1 MRPLCSIGYAG
12 PVVRSGRGRHP
23 QIRRGFGGLDLQGEQ
38 SSRVAVS
45 DSFSA
50 ARSSTAGSA
59 SAAVCSLSDA
69 TAYSLKLKRP
79 VLEGGRDGRRGGV
92 AVVWWRSGGAAWCG
106 AAAVLAPAGDGG
118 VDP

>member
-1 MRPLCSIGYAG
+1 
-12 PVVRSGRGRHP
+12 
-23 QIRRGFGGLDLQGEQ
+23 
-38 SSRVAVS
+38 
-45 DSFSA
+45 
-50 ARSSTAGSA
+50 
-59 SAAVCSLSDA
+59 LSDA

-79 VLEGGRDGRRGGV
+79 VLEGGRDVRRGGG